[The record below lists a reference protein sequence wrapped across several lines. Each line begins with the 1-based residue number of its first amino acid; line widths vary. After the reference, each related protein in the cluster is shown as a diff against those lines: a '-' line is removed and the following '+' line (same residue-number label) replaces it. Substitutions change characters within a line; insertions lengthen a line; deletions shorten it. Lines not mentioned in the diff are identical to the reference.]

1 MRVYHAVFCG
11 GRTHWVVVSGEC
23 DRRTKR
29 KGCAPNMGSKNMYQG
44 EKPAAGAL
52 EFLGDLSGLMKD
64 FS

>member
-1 MRVYHAVFCG
+1 
-11 GRTHWVVVSGEC
+11 
-23 DRRTKR
+23 
-29 KGCAPNMGSKNMYQG
+29 MGSKNMYQG